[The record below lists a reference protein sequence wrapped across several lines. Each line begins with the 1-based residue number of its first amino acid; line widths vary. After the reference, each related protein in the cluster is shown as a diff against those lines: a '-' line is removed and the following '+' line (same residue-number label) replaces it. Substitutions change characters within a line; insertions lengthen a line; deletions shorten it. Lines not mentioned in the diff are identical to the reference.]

1 MRYVIAG
8 GGVAGVTAAKEIRK
22 LDPEGR
28 VDLFSSEPYPYYF
41 RPKLWEF
48 IAGRIS
54 PEETYYRP
62 EAWYAEQGIQ
72 LHLNCSVIRLD
83 VDGKMLTLADEQTV
97 SFDRLV
103 IASGGRSFVPPV
115 EGADLN
121 GVFALRTLDDAKAIA
136 ACADTVKSAVLIGG
150 GLLGLETAK
159 ALLDRGL
166 EVSVVEFMPRL
177 LPRQLDEQGADVLQ
191 AYLENQGLEIYLDG
205 ETNKIFAVP
214 DGLTVQLTDGRKIEA
229 GMVVFS
235 TGIRS
240 NIEPW
245 QSCGLPAGHGVQVD
259 EYLMT
264 AREGIYAAGDVAE
277 YNGIVYG
284 IIPAATEQGKIAGAN
299 AVSPQ
304 SAVYSGTV
312 PSTRLKVVGMEFNAY
327 GDSTLKGEGVEVHR
341 VVDVDAGRYERVAIQ
356 GGVVRGAIILGDP
369 SKGLSLKRLIEA
381 EKDVSDHADR
391 LLADDF
397 DLKSLASD

>member
-121 GVFALRTLDDAKAIA
+121 RVFALRTLDDAKAIV
-136 ACADTVKSAVLIGG
+136 ACADTDKSAVLIGG

-166 EVSVVEFMPRL
+166 KVSVVEFMPRL

-205 ETNKIFAVP
+205 ETNNIFAVP

-304 SAVYSGTV
+304 SVVYSGTV